1 MKHLKQFFLFLLL
14 ASFTVT
20 QAKERVVQLPF
31 YAASTAGTSM
41 EIRQIVLS
49 DTATVFFI
57 ETYYKPKN
65 WIRIA
70 EDSYLITNDGKKYP
84 IRSSV
89 DISLGEELYMPES
102 GTASFQLIFPPLP
115 ASTREVSFTEGD
127 DPGSFQL
134 WGIRL
139 DGKPFD
145 KFVQQQKKNSKEQ
158 PALDQPV
165 IRSGNAVL
173 TGKILHYPK
182 QMHTKLNAHKYD
194 FILNN
199 WDEIE
204 IPVADDGTFRTEI
217 PLIYPV
223 KLTSSHILPAHNI
236 PIFLTPGTETSVTIN
251 LPEITRSGSRL
262 LKEMPS
268 LGEKLAFS
276 GKNAALNEEINK
288 HPEWVTPLFETRE
301 EMMKMLEDVASMNV
315 EEYKAYILERYENR
329 LRKIDTFTGISEALR
344 RLKTQDLRI
353 ETALILVQAQDVL
366 IYARQLASQSE
377 SGNASPEEAKII
389 LPDNYYAFIKDFL
402 PNDPI
407 GLYSDNYGN
416 CVQWLAKQQN
426 LPTAPLNIS
435 EILGSNQGFIFDLMA
450 MQELAAPI
458 VDYKLISDEAL
469 DKAHAINPAFGDLLT
484 AKNNELKAKIEAN
497 KKTTGY
503 RMHTDDIKNIPPEE
517 LFAAITQSYKGKVV
531 FIDFWATWCGPCM
544 NAMKQAAKVKEEM
557 EAKGVIFLYLTNE
570 TSPMAKWQNTI
581 PDIKGEHFRM
591 SGQQWNELSKSFSIQ
606 GIPFYLILNKQGD
619 IIYTSTGFMG
629 EDKMREVLNGAVMEN

>member
-1 MKHLKQFFLFLLL
+1 MKHLKQFFFFLLL
-14 ASFTVT
+14 VSFTAI
-20 QAKERVVQLPF
+20 QAKERIVQLPF
-31 YAASTAGTSM
+31 YAASTAGTSI

-57 ETYYKPKN
+57 ESYYKPKN

-89 DISLGEELYMPES
+89 DISLGKELYMSES

-145 KFVQQQKKNSKEQ
+145 KFVQHQKKNSKEKS
-158 PALDQPV
+158 ALDQPV

-182 QMHTKLNAHKYD
+182 QMHTKLNVQKYD
-194 FILNN
+194 FILND
-199 WDEIE
+199 WEDIE

-217 PLIYPV
+217 PLICPV
-223 KLTSSHILPAHNI
+223 KLTCSRILPAY
-236 PIFLTPGTETSVTIN
+236 IFLTPGAETSVTIN
-251 LPEITRSGSRL
+251 LPETTRSRSHL

-268 LGEKLAFS
+268 LGEKFAFS

-288 HPEWVTPLFETRE
+288 HPEWKVTPLFETRE
-301 EMMKMLEDVASMNV
+301 EMMKMLDDVVNMQV
-315 EEYKAYILERYENR
+315 EEYKAYILEYYENR
-329 LRKIDTFTGISEALR
+329 LRKLDTFTGISEALR
-344 RLKTQDLRI
+344 QLKTQDLRI
-353 ETALILVQAQDVL
+353 GTLSMLVQAQAVL
-366 IYARQLASQSE
+366 TYARQLSSQE
-377 SGNASPEEAKII
+377 KSGNASPEEAKII

-416 CVQWLAKQQN
+416 LAQWLAKQQN
-426 LPTAPLNIS
+426 LQTAPLNIS
-435 EILGSNQGFIFDLMA
+435 EIFGTNQGFIFDLMA
-450 MQELAAPI
+450 IQELAAPI
-458 VDYKLISDEAL
+458 IDYKLISDEAL
-469 DKAHAINPAFGDLLT
+469 AKAHAINPAFGDLLM

-497 KKTTGY
+497 TKTAGY
-503 RMHTDDIKNIPPEE
+503 TIHIDDIKNIPPED
-517 LFAAITQSYKGKVV
+517 LFAAITQPYKGKVV

-544 NAMKQAAKVKEEM
+544 QAMKRAAKVKEEM

-581 PDIKGEHFRM
+581 PNIKGEHFRM
-591 SGQQWNELSKSFSIQ
+591 TGQQWDNLSKSFGIQ

-619 IIYTSTGFMG
+619 TVYTSTGFMG
-629 EDKMREVLNGAVMEN
+629 EDKMREVLDGALLED